1 MKAKIYKNIRDT
13 ISSLDTTS
21 IPEKRKP
28 VLQQLIDYIQQKK
41 DANENILLNFICT
54 HNSRRSHFSQIWA
67 QAIAAYV
74 GLENVH
80 CFSGG
85 TEATALFPKV
95 LETLEDQGFQIKIAE
110 EGANPTYHILFAENR
125 APIVGFSKVYD
136 HYFNPSSDFVAVMTC
151 SHADENCPIVIGCD
165 KRIALTYEDP
175 KLFDGTPQQAE
186 KYRERSLQIA
196 TELLYVFSNIN

>member
-1 MKAKIYKNIRDT
+1 MKTKLYPILTDT
-13 ISSLDTTS
+13 IRELDVTT
-21 IPEKRKP
+21 IPEERKP
-28 VLQQLIDYIQQKK
+28 VLQQLINYIQQKK
-41 DANENILLNFICT
+41 DANKSILLNFICT

-67 QAIAAYV
+67 QALAAYV

-85 TEATALFPKV
+85 TESTTLFPKV
-95 LETLEDQGFQIKIAE
+95 LETLEYQGFEVITIAE
-110 EGANPTYHILFAENR
+110 SKNPVYAIKYDSHAY
-125 APIVGFSKVYD
+125 PIIGFSKEYD
-136 HYFNPSSDFVAVMTC
+136 HHFNPSSGFAAVMTC

-175 KLFDGTPQQAE
+175 KLFDSTPQQTE
-186 KYRERSLQIA
+186 KYHERSLQIA

>member
-28 VLQQLIDYIQQKK
+28 VLQQLIGYIQQKK

-74 GLENVH
+74 GLENVY

-95 LETLEDQGFQIKIAE
+95 LETLEYQGFEVVSIAE
-110 EGANPTYHILFAENR
+110 GKNPVYVIKYDSHAYPVI
-125 APIVGFSKVYD
+125 GFSKEYD
-136 HYFNPSSDFVAVMTC
+136 HLFNPSSGFAAVMTC

-175 KLFDGTPQQAE
+175 KLFDSTPQQTE
-186 KYRERSLQIA
+186 KYHERSLQIA